1 MLIIDLTETNL
12 IRKALSK
19 DLINNAKIQLIGAK
33 KLCEII
39 SLWGMLMLQELSDFQ
54 EWRLGARLHDNG
66 RLFVAYSLVAMTQSP
81 GMPLL

>member
-54 EWRLGARLHDNG
+54 E
-66 RLFVAYSLVAMTQSP
+66 
-81 GMPLL
+81 